1 MDILY
6 RRMDRREKI
15 LAGLDLARLTGIE
28 IGPLDKPLVRRD
40 RGFVLYV
47 DHADTAALRRKYASD
62 PGVDLDALVEV
73 DAVWGESTLADLLEA
88 RAATHRGTPA
98 RVDYVVASHVVEH
111 VPDLVGWLAEI
122 RAVLRPGGELRLAVP
137 DRRFTFDCLREDARL
152 ADVLAAHLAGA
163 RRPTPHAVLDFKLNA
178 VPGVRSERLWGKIE
192 DAARLVP
199 RVDWDE
205 AAGAARAA
213 AGGAYHDVHC
223 WAVTP
228 YSLAD
233 IFVFLAE
240 HGLLRLACSGFED
253 TADGQLEFF
262 LSLTPSADQGFIAE
276 TWRRVRQAARQTAPG
291 SRFRP
296 VDVLSGAETAAN
308 RATASADSV
317 ELAEQRRLAHERF
330 QLAQAMEQRA
340 RAAEAL
346 AEERLSRLQQL
357 EAQAQ
362 RNEARAARAEAVL
375 EQVRVSTSW
384 RLTQPLR
391 AVVRRVRG
399 ERPNAV

>member
-1 MDILY
+1 
-6 RRMDRREKI
+6 MDRREKI

-47 DHADTAALRRKYASD
+47 DHADTAALRQKYADD

-73 DAVWGESTLADLLEA
+73 DAVWGESTLADILQA
-88 RAATHRGTPA
+88 RAATHHGTPA
-98 RVDYVVASHVVEH
+98 RVDYVIASHVVEH

-122 RAVLRPGGELRLAVP
+122 HAVLKPGGQLRLAVP
-137 DRRFTFDCLREDARL
+137 DRRFTFDCLREDSRL
-152 ADVLAAHLAGA
+152 SDVLAAHLAGA
-163 RRPTPHAVLDFKLNA
+163 RRPVPQAILDFKLNA
-178 VPGVRSERLWGKIE
+178 APGARSERLWGKLE

-205 AAGAARAA
+205 TARAARGA

-240 HGLLRLACSGFED
+240 RGLLRLACAGFED
-253 TADGQLEFF
+253 TADGQIEFF
-262 LSLTPSADQGFIAE
+262 LSLTPSSDQGFIAE
-276 TWRRVRQAARQTAPG
+276 TWRRVRQAARQTVPG

-296 VDVLSGAETAAN
+296 VDVLAGAEAAAN
-308 RATASADSV
+308 RATASADSI

-330 QLAQAMEQRA
+330 QLIQTMEQRA

-346 AEERLSRLQQL
+346 AQERLARVR
-357 EAQAQ
+357 QA
-362 RNEARAARAEAVL
+362 EARAASAEAAL
-375 EQVRVSTSW
+375 ERVWGSTSW
-384 RLTQPLR
+384 RLTWPLR
-391 AVVRRVRG
+391 AAVRRVRG